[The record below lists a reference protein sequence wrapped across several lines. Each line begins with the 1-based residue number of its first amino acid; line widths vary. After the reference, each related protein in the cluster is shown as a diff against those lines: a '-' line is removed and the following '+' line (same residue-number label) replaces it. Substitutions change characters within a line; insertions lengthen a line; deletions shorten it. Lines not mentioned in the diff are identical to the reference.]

1 VFAEQWSK
9 VVVASVAP
17 VVVISA
23 SALLGL
29 AFYNRLAAIV
39 SRLRSVQRERLQ
51 EQLALSAATARNDA
65 DAIRRHRRML
75 ANLALQTAGIIQ
87 RARLIRITLLCL
99 LSAVALLIFSSLFNG
114 VALFWPP
121 AAIGA
126 AILFAG
132 GMLAL
137 LLGVISAILELASAL
152 DVVQLESELVSEL
165 TDSSPS
171 DEADQNA
178 EPGEDA

>member
-9 VVVASVAP
+9 VVVTSVAP

-23 SALLGL
+23 SALLSL

-51 EQLALSAATARNDA
+51 EQAALLEASARSDTDS
-65 DAIRRHRRML
+65 ILKHRRML
-75 ANLALQTAGIIQ
+75 ANLAVQTAGIIQ

-99 LSAVALLIFSSLFNG
+99 LAAVALLIFSSLFNG
-114 VALFWPP
+114 IALFWSP

-132 GMLAL
+132 GMLSL
-137 LLGVISAILELASAL
+137 LLGVLAAMWELTNAL
-152 DVVQLESELVSEL
+152 DVVQLESGLVSEL
-165 TDSSPS
+165 TDSPRD
-171 DEADQNA
+171 DEEFDTAD
-178 EPGEDA
+178 